1 MINREKTNWA
11 SCLSSDTQLQKQHDR
26 KKITT
31 PWAFAEQQRLDTHP
45 EIDNILGNSKKSFFN
60 FLEKLPT
67 KIINCLHFEQ
77 QFFHI
82 SFTLVYHDYFAE
94 VFSQNF
100 STVLI

>member
-31 PWAFAEQQRLDTHP
+31 LRAFAEQHRLDTYP

-67 KIINCLHFEQ
+67 QNYKLSSLQ

-94 VFSQNF
+94 VFGQNF